1 MTTTEEETD
10 IKRDIKSKKTKKWAK
25 DSPKSI
31 KLGQN
36 MKD

>member
-10 IKRDIKSKKTKKWAK
+10 IKRDIKSKKTKKWVK
-25 DSPKSI
+25 DSLKLT

>member
-1 MTTTEEETD
+1 MTITEEATD
-10 IKRDIKSKKTKKWAK
+10 IKKAIKSKKTKKWVK
-25 DSPKSI
+25 DSLKLT